1 MERADIEPSPAKA
14 GAASP
19 SLIAWLRGP
28 AGSSPHATLVDA
40 LEAAAE
46 ADAELLTL
54 HLKAEPEAL
63 PARLLRDRAARWA
76 SRLME
81 AGVERGE
88 PVPLLLPTGSEFITA
103 FFGVLWCGAVPVP
116 LSSPMTFGGVDR
128 YLANRARVVADSGAK
143 RMVLTP
149 RMAEAAATHAELSA
163 QLEVMLLPGD
173 ADDSAMAKPAKVRPE
188 DTGLLQYTSGTTG
201 DPKGAR
207 ISHAALVANA
217 YAIQQGLELGP
228 QDVGVSWLPMFHDMG
243 LIGVLLTAVCHP
255 YPLHLLRPEAFVM
268 RPGRW
273 LDLMSEVGATLTAGP
288 NFAYALCLSRAR
300 TKDDLDLSSLRRAL
314 NGSEPVHASTVRAFH
329 AHYAEA
335 QLGAH
340 VSLPV
345 YGMAE
350 ATLAITFPDVGAP
363 MRTLTLDRQA
373 LELRGEVRMHVEGE
387 RTEAVSV
394 GRPVTGAEVR
404 VRRADLELAQADQVG
419 EIEVGGASLMDGY
432 HGRAEATAEVLVEG
446 WLRTGDLG
454 FVHEGELYVVGRKKE
469 VVIKGGRNIYP
480 YDVERVACDL
490 TQTSAAAFGR
500 YNADAGT
507 DDLVLV
513 VETRSLEPEA
523 RAELEKQVRGD
534 ILATLGVKVDE
545 VHLWPIGA
553 LPRTTSGKVRRGA
566 CAATLAEREAA
577 EPIQSEPT

>member
-1 MERADIEPSPAKA
+1 MESARIENRPAET
-14 GAASP
+14 GAANQT
-19 SLIAWLRGP
+19 LAWLRGP
-28 AGSSPHATLVDA
+28 TGSSPHGTLVDA

-54 HLKAEPEAL
+54 HLKKDPEAL
-63 PARLLRDRAARWA
+63 SARLLRDRAARWA
-76 SRLME
+76 SRLTR
-81 AGVERGE
+81 AGVRHGD

-116 LSSPMTFGGVDR
+116 LSSPMTFGGVER
-128 YLANRARVVADSGAK
+128 YLANLARVVADSGAT

-149 RMAEAAATHAELSA
+149 RMQEAAQAHAALSE

-173 ADDSAMAKPAKVRPE
+173 ADDSPPAAAATVRPE

-217 YAIQQGLELGP
+217 YAIQRGLELGP
-228 QDVGVSWLPMFHDMG
+228 EDVGVSWLPMFHDMG

-255 YPLHLLRPEAFVM
+255 YRLHLMRPEAFVM

-273 LDLMSEVGATLTAGP
+273 LALMSEVGATLTAGP
-288 NFAYALCLSRAR
+288 NFAYALCLARAR
-300 TKDDLDLSSLRRAL
+300 TPDDLDLSSLRRAL

-329 AHYAEA
+329 ERYAEA
-335 QLGAH
+335 KLPAH
-340 VSLPV
+340 ATLPV

-350 ATLAITFPDVGAP
+350 ATLAITFPDVNAP
-363 MRTLTLDRQA
+363 LRTLTLDREA
-373 LELRGEVRMHVEGE
+373 LEARGEVCEHVEGE
-387 RTEAVSV
+387 RTQAVSV

-404 VRRADLELAQADQVG
+404 VRGADGEVAHEDRVG
-419 EIEVGGASLMDGY
+419 EIEVAGPSLMDGY
-432 HGRAEATAEVLVEG
+432 HGRPEATSEILKQG
-446 WLRTGDLG
+446 WLSTGDLG
-454 FVHEGELYVVGRKKE
+454 FVHDGELFVVGRKKE

-480 YDVERVACDL
+480 YDVERVASDR
-490 TQTSAAAFGR
+490 TNTTAAAFGR
-500 YNADAGT
+500 PNASTGT

-513 VETRSLEPEA
+513 VETRKLEPEA
-523 RAELEKQVRGD
+523 AIELEKQLRGD

-545 VHLWPIGA
+545 LHLWSVGA

-566 CAATLAEREAA
+566 CAALLRDKA
-577 EPIQSEPT
+577 SS